1 MRKQIALAGAF
12 IIVSGSCLAGT
23 ETLFTS
29 PFLVVSPKT
38 LEFGALRPG
47 EFATNC
53 FLVENVG
60 SGTLAGQ
67 ATVAPPFR
75 IQSGASYKLTRNGA
89 EVVTI
94 VYTPDGAPTNTQVVT
109 FTGGTSEVKATVTG
123 SLSTKRWPYYLKRK
137 K

>member
-1 MRKQIALAGAF
+1 
-12 IIVSGSCLAGT
+12 
-23 ETLFTS
+23 
-29 PFLVVSPKT
+29 VVSPAT
-38 LEFGALRPG
+38 LDFGALREG

-60 SGTLAGQ
+60 SGTLVGT
-67 ATVAPPFR
+67 ATVPPPFR
-75 IQSGASYKLTRNGA
+75 IASGASYRLTRNGA
-89 EVVTI
+89 QVVNV

-109 FTGGTSEVKATVTG
+109 FTGGTRAATATVTG